1 MRIYY
6 HHRLIRT
13 STTTQSKVLRLYLQH
28 ANDMMDQLYRE
39 VSTAF
44 PGRVISHIDV
54 RQEREAYRV
63 LRIGFRGVRSESL
76 FRSFLHERYQLR
88 ALIEGCI
95 NDAEDLGLTLPYEQ
109 LNRLLL
115 AVCRDVNV
123 ISTDKVLVFGGSS
136 VEGRSVGMR
145 SPRPGVEGCL
155 LRGDITLAGVL
166 SRSKVAT
173 RAFAS
178 SELASISDRK
188 KLV

>member
-1 MRIYY
+1 MHIY
-6 HHRLIRT
+6 HHHLFVRP
-13 STTTQSKVLRLYLQH
+13 SVTTQIKSFQLILQH
-28 ANDMMDQLYRE
+28 ADDMMDQLYRE

-76 FRSFLHERYQLR
+76 FRSFLHERNQLK
-88 ALIEGCI
+88 ALVEACI

-115 AVCRDVNV
+115 AASKDINV
-123 ISTDKVLVFGGSS
+123 TSTDKVLVLGGAS

-145 SPRPGVEGCL
+145 SPRPGVEGFL
-155 LRGDITLAGVL
+155 LRGDNTLAGVI
-166 SRSKVAT
+166 SRSKVAS
-173 RAFAS
+173 RASPS
-178 SELASISDRK
+178 SELASTSDRK